1 MEKIFNI
8 VYQTVNTVNKKIYI
22 GIHQT
27 ASLEFDGYIGNGIW
41 INQPS
46 TYMNPKT
53 LLQKAVKKYGTAA
66 FIRTT
71 LKIFDNRQ
79 DALDLERWLVDEQ
92 FIKRPDTYNM
102 ILGGGKDIVPTNSKG
117 VFLYDKNGNFV
128 KEFPSQQKAAL
139 FIYGRESGGSSISRA
154 LKQGYGFCGNYQV
167 SNIKVDFMKDYNTYK
182 DTIWEKM
189 VNKFSDK
196 EGLESRFGHPKKV
209 AQYDMNGNLIT
220 TYKSLGECKRAG
232 FTNAQG
238 VIEGRRTH
246 CKGFIFKYI
255 EED

>member
-1 MEKIFNI
+1 MEKIFTI
-8 VYQTVNTVNKKIYI
+8 VYQTTNTINKKIYI

-41 INQPS
+41 INQPK

-53 LLQKAVKKYGTAA
+53 LFQKSVKKYGVSS
-66 FIRTT
+66 FVRTT
-71 LKIFDNRQ
+71 LKIFENRE

-92 FIKRPDTYNM
+92 FVKRPDTYNM
-102 ILGGGKDIVPTNSKG
+102 ILGGQKDILPTNSKSIYI
-117 VFLYDKNGNFV
+117 YDKNGNFV

-139 FIYGRESGGSSISRA
+139 FIYGKESGGSCISRV
-154 LKQGYGFCGNYQV
+154 LKQGYGFCGNYQI
-167 SNIKVDFMKDYNTYK
+167 SRIKVDFMKDYNTYK

-189 VNKFSDK
+189 VNKFSNK
-196 EGLESRFGHPKKV
+196 QGLENRFGNPKQV
-209 AQYDMNGNLIT
+209 AQYDMNGNLIKI
-220 TYKSLGECKRAG
+220 YKSLGECKRAG

-238 VIEGRRTH
+238 VIEGRRNH

-255 EED
+255 DKD